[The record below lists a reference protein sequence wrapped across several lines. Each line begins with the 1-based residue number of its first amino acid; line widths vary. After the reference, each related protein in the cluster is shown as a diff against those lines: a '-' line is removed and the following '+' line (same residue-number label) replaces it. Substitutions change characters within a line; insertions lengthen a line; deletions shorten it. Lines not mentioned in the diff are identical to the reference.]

1 MKSLQR
7 QMRALRQQFTEEQ
20 FKSINNDLADIFA
33 DELRKAI
40 DKEIID
46 TVFTKA
52 DDNLLAMVIPEQ
64 AKEALTGDMQKLMKR
79 CFHAPPVNEPDS
91 NAIAIGDHIL
101 HEVREGVISPRQIVM
116 RLIDKTSDQQAQV
129 VARSFAY
136 AMSEVCP
143 IKVSFKKPI
152 SEHAVKTFME
162 SYGVPGVIGL
172 YWTQKDHSSHVYFSD
187 AAAATLG
194 SGYFSAL

>member
-7 QMRALRQQFTEEQ
+7 QMRALRTQFSAEQ
-20 FKSINNDLADIFA
+20 FASLNNDIADIFA
-33 DELRKAI
+33 QEIQKEI

-46 TVFTKA
+46 TIFTKA
-52 DDNLLAMVIPEQ
+52 DDDLLAMVIPEQ
-64 AKEALTGDMQKLMKR
+64 AKETLTGDMQKLMKR
-79 CFHAPPVNEPDS
+79 CFHVAPDNKPTDNEI
-91 NAIAIGDHIL
+91 AIADHIL

-116 RLIDKTSDQQAQV
+116 RLIDKTSEEQAQV

-143 IKVSFKKPI
+143 IKVTFKKPI
-152 SEHAVKTFME
+152 SEHAVRTFME
-162 SYGVPGVIGL
+162 NYGVPGVIGL
-172 YWTQKDHSSHVYFSD
+172 YWTQKDRSSHVYFSD
-187 AAAATLG
+187 AAAATIG

>member
-7 QMRALRQQFTEEQ
+7 QMRALRSQFTIQEM
-20 FKSINNDLADIFA
+20 KSINNDIADIFA
-33 DELRKAI
+33 QEIQKEI
-40 DKEIID
+40 DKSIID
-46 TVFTKA
+46 TLFTQA
-52 DDNLLAMVIPEQ
+52 DDNLLAMVLADE
-64 AKEALTGDMQKLMKR
+64 AKETLTGDMQTLMKR

-91 NAIAIGDHIL
+91 NAVAIGDHII

-116 RLIDKTSDQQAQV
+116 RLIDKTSEAQAQV

-152 SEHAVKTFME
+152 SEHAVRTFME
-162 SYGVPGVIGL
+162 NYGVPGVVGL
-172 YWTQKDHSSHVYFSD
+172 YWTQKDRSSHVYFSD

-194 SGYFSAL
+194 SGYFAAL